1 MHSCDESLF
10 LALNFDGGPC
20 LDRIMTLISG
30 MAIWIPFYLLILWL
44 VCRRYGWRN
53 TLLFLAALA
62 LALVL
67 SDMLCGIF
75 KHSGPLKH
83 LWADFPPRWRPM
95 FSPALEGL
103 DIPADSLFAWR
114 HAGLPTPNSLVHVP
128 AGAVAGKYG
137 TVSSHA
143 ATIAAV
149 VVMSAAVIRRPWV
162 TWLGGAPELY
172 ADAKTYFAIFCLG
185 TPAAF
190 LGFVAS
196 SMLRSTGNVKLPS
209 MINIGTCFLD
219 AIFNLLL
226 IFPTATYKILG
237 LSITVPG
244 ADLGVAGAA
253 LGTILAELVSTCLLL
268 WFLVV
273 KSDKIALVGH
283 PGSFLP
289 EIFCMRRVL
298 RIGSPI
304 AVERMAMSGAQIVT
318 TMIVAPLGP
327 LSLAAH
333 SFAITAESLCYMPG
347 YGVADAASTIVGQ
360 SIGAKRPDMAR
371 RFAKINVIMV
381 MVIMS
386 AMGVVMYLTA
396 PWMIGFMTT
405 NQNIIELGSSALRI
419 EAFAEPMFAAAIVSC
434 SIFVSAGFTL
444 FPSLMNL
451 GSMWLVRIPM
461 AYYLASRMGL
471 DGVWVAMAFE
481 LCFRGAIFLIAL
493 SRFDFSKRRGIED

>member
-149 VVMSAAVIRRPWV
+149 VVMSAAVTRPPRGTTGRRHPPPLV
-162 TWLGGAPELY
+162 HMARDRRSA
-172 ADAKTYFAIFCLG
+172 AD
-185 TPAAF
+185 
-190 LGFVAS
+190 
-196 SMLRSTGNVKLPS
+196 
-209 MINIGTCFLD
+209 
-219 AIFNLLL
+219 LLL
-226 IFPTATYKILG
+226 AHL
-237 LSITVPG
+237 PG
-244 ADLGVAGAA
+244 QTLPRRSVARHRRR
-253 LGTILAELVSTCLLL
+253 
-268 WFLVV
+268 
-273 KSDKIALVGH
+273 H
-283 PGSFLP
+283 PDGSFH
-289 EIFCMRRVL
+289 
-298 RIGSPI
+298 
-304 AVERMAMSGAQIVT
+304 A
-318 TMIVAPLGP
+318 
-327 LSLAAH
+327 LA
-333 SFAITAESLCYMPG
+333 L
-347 YGVADAASTIVGQ
+347 
-360 SIGAKRPDMAR
+360 
-371 RFAKINVIMV
+371 
-381 MVIMS
+381 
-386 AMGVVMYLTA
+386 
-396 PWMIGFMTT
+396 
-405 NQNIIELGSSALRI
+405 
-419 EAFAEPMFAAAIVSC
+419 
-434 SIFVSAGFTL
+434 
-444 FPSLMNL
+444 
-451 GSMWLVRIPM
+451 
-461 AYYLASRMGL
+461 
-471 DGVWVAMAFE
+471 
-481 LCFRGAIFLIAL
+481 
-493 SRFDFSKRRGIED
+493 

>member
-149 VVMSAAVIRRPWV
+149 VVMSAAPTRPPRLPSAHAATIVALAVLACGAIRRRWFTGLMV
-162 TWLGGAPELY
+162 VCSVVICYSRIYL
-172 ADAKTYFAIFCLG
+172 AKHFPVDLLLG
-185 TPAAF
+185 TGVGILTGLF
-190 LGFVAS
+190 MLWLYKKSGRGFFKP
-196 SMLRSTGNVKLPS
+196 LDPS
-209 MINIGTCFLD
+209 G
-219 AIFNLLL
+219 
-226 IFPTATYKILG
+226 KQQ
-237 LSITVPG
+237 
-244 ADLGVAGAA
+244 
-253 LGTILAELVSTCLLL
+253 AE
-268 WFLVV
+268 
-273 KSDKIALVGH
+273 
-283 PGSFLP
+283 
-289 EIFCMRRVL
+289 
-298 RIGSPI
+298 
-304 AVERMAMSGAQIVT
+304 
-318 TMIVAPLGP
+318 
-327 LSLAAH
+327 
-333 SFAITAESLCYMPG
+333 
-347 YGVADAASTIVGQ
+347 
-360 SIGAKRPDMAR
+360 
-371 RFAKINVIMV
+371 
-381 MVIMS
+381 
-386 AMGVVMYLTA
+386 
-396 PWMIGFMTT
+396 
-405 NQNIIELGSSALRI
+405 
-419 EAFAEPMFAAAIVSC
+419 
-434 SIFVSAGFTL
+434 
-444 FPSLMNL
+444 
-451 GSMWLVRIPM
+451 
-461 AYYLASRMGL
+461 
-471 DGVWVAMAFE
+471 
-481 LCFRGAIFLIAL
+481 
-493 SRFDFSKRRGIED
+493 

>member
-149 VVMSAAVIRRPWV
+149 VVMSAAVIPPPLVHMARDRRS
-162 TWLGGAPELY
+162 A
-172 ADAKTYFAIFCLG
+172 AD
-185 TPAAF
+185 
-190 LGFVAS
+190 
-196 SMLRSTGNVKLPS
+196 
-209 MINIGTCFLD
+209 
-219 AIFNLLL
+219 LLL
-226 IFPTATYKILG
+226 AHL
-237 LSITVPG
+237 PG
-244 ADLGVAGAA
+244 QTLPRRSVARHRRR
-253 LGTILAELVSTCLLL
+253 
-268 WFLVV
+268 
-273 KSDKIALVGH
+273 H
-283 PGSFLP
+283 PDGSFH
-289 EIFCMRRVL
+289 
-298 RIGSPI
+298 
-304 AVERMAMSGAQIVT
+304 A
-318 TMIVAPLGP
+318 
-327 LSLAAH
+327 LA
-333 SFAITAESLCYMPG
+333 L
-347 YGVADAASTIVGQ
+347 
-360 SIGAKRPDMAR
+360 
-371 RFAKINVIMV
+371 
-381 MVIMS
+381 
-386 AMGVVMYLTA
+386 
-396 PWMIGFMTT
+396 
-405 NQNIIELGSSALRI
+405 
-419 EAFAEPMFAAAIVSC
+419 
-434 SIFVSAGFTL
+434 
-444 FPSLMNL
+444 
-451 GSMWLVRIPM
+451 
-461 AYYLASRMGL
+461 
-471 DGVWVAMAFE
+471 
-481 LCFRGAIFLIAL
+481 
-493 SRFDFSKRRGIED
+493 

>member
-149 VVMSAAVIRRPWV
+149 VVMSGGMYGTVSAHAATIVALAVLACGAIRRRWFTGLMV
-162 TWLGGAPELY
+162 VCSVVICYSRIYL
-172 ADAKTYFAIFCLG
+172 AKHFPVDLLLG
-185 TPAAF
+185 TGVGILTGLF
-190 LGFVAS
+190 MLWLYKKSGRGFFKP
-196 SMLRSTGNVKLPS
+196 LDPS
-209 MINIGTCFLD
+209 G
-219 AIFNLLL
+219 
-226 IFPTATYKILG
+226 KQQ
-237 LSITVPG
+237 
-244 ADLGVAGAA
+244 
-253 LGTILAELVSTCLLL
+253 AE
-268 WFLVV
+268 
-273 KSDKIALVGH
+273 
-283 PGSFLP
+283 
-289 EIFCMRRVL
+289 
-298 RIGSPI
+298 
-304 AVERMAMSGAQIVT
+304 
-318 TMIVAPLGP
+318 
-327 LSLAAH
+327 
-333 SFAITAESLCYMPG
+333 
-347 YGVADAASTIVGQ
+347 
-360 SIGAKRPDMAR
+360 
-371 RFAKINVIMV
+371 
-381 MVIMS
+381 
-386 AMGVVMYLTA
+386 
-396 PWMIGFMTT
+396 
-405 NQNIIELGSSALRI
+405 
-419 EAFAEPMFAAAIVSC
+419 
-434 SIFVSAGFTL
+434 
-444 FPSLMNL
+444 
-451 GSMWLVRIPM
+451 
-461 AYYLASRMGL
+461 
-471 DGVWVAMAFE
+471 
-481 LCFRGAIFLIAL
+481 
-493 SRFDFSKRRGIED
+493 

>member
-149 VVMSAAVIRRPWV
+149 GRRHPPPLVHMARDRRSAA
-162 TWLGGAPELY
+162 
-172 ADAKTYFAIFCLG
+172 D
-185 TPAAF
+185 
-190 LGFVAS
+190 
-196 SMLRSTGNVKLPS
+196 
-209 MINIGTCFLD
+209 
-219 AIFNLLL
+219 LLL
-226 IFPTATYKILG
+226 AHL
-237 LSITVPG
+237 PG
-244 ADLGVAGAA
+244 QTLPRRSVARHRRR
-253 LGTILAELVSTCLLL
+253 
-268 WFLVV
+268 
-273 KSDKIALVGH
+273 H
-283 PGSFLP
+283 PDGSFH
-289 EIFCMRRVL
+289 
-298 RIGSPI
+298 
-304 AVERMAMSGAQIVT
+304 A
-318 TMIVAPLGP
+318 
-327 LSLAAH
+327 LA
-333 SFAITAESLCYMPG
+333 L
-347 YGVADAASTIVGQ
+347 
-360 SIGAKRPDMAR
+360 
-371 RFAKINVIMV
+371 
-381 MVIMS
+381 
-386 AMGVVMYLTA
+386 
-396 PWMIGFMTT
+396 
-405 NQNIIELGSSALRI
+405 
-419 EAFAEPMFAAAIVSC
+419 
-434 SIFVSAGFTL
+434 
-444 FPSLMNL
+444 
-451 GSMWLVRIPM
+451 
-461 AYYLASRMGL
+461 
-471 DGVWVAMAFE
+471 
-481 LCFRGAIFLIAL
+481 
-493 SRFDFSKRRGIED
+493 

>member
-149 VVMSAAVIRRPWV
+149 VVMSAAVIRRRWF
-162 TWLGGAPELY
+162 TCSG
-172 ADAKTYFAIFCLG
+172 
-185 TPAAF
+185 
-190 LGFVAS
+190 
-196 SMLRSTGNVKLPS
+196 LPQR
-209 MINIGTCFLD
+209 C
-219 AIFNLLL
+219 
-226 IFPTATYKILG
+226 
-237 LSITVPG
+237 
-244 ADLGVAGAA
+244 
-253 LGTILAELVSTCLLL
+253 
-268 WFLVV
+268 
-273 KSDKIALVGH
+273 
-283 PGSFLP
+283 
-289 EIFCMRRVL
+289 
-298 RIGSPI
+298 
-304 AVERMAMSGAQIVT
+304 
-318 TMIVAPLGP
+318 
-327 LSLAAH
+327 
-333 SFAITAESLCYMPG
+333 
-347 YGVADAASTIVGQ
+347 
-360 SIGAKRPDMAR
+360 
-371 RFAKINVIMV
+371 
-381 MVIMS
+381 
-386 AMGVVMYLTA
+386 
-396 PWMIGFMTT
+396 
-405 NQNIIELGSSALRI
+405 
-419 EAFAEPMFAAAIVSC
+419 
-434 SIFVSAGFTL
+434 
-444 FPSLMNL
+444 
-451 GSMWLVRIPM
+451 
-461 AYYLASRMGL
+461 
-471 DGVWVAMAFE
+471 
-481 LCFRGAIFLIAL
+481 
-493 SRFDFSKRRGIED
+493 

>member
-149 VVMSAAVIRRPWV
+149 VVMSAAVIRRRWF
-162 TWLGGAPELY
+162 TWLGIAAALLICY
-172 ADAKTYFAIFCLG
+172 SRIYLAKHFPVDLLLG
-185 TPAAF
+185 TGVGILTGLFMLWLYKKSGRGFSSPSIRAGRDRLNSSRPACTADPTAPVGTPKDTAPCHLSDGRAF
-190 LGFVAS
+190 PV
-196 SMLRSTGNVKLPS
+196 LRS
-209 MINIGTCFLD
+209 
-219 AIFNLLL
+219 
-226 IFPTATYKILG
+226 
-237 LSITVPG
+237 
-244 ADLGVAGAA
+244 
-253 LGTILAELVSTCLLL
+253 
-268 WFLVV
+268 
-273 KSDKIALVGH
+273 KS
-283 PGSFLP
+283 
-289 EIFCMRRVL
+289 
-298 RIGSPI
+298 
-304 AVERMAMSGAQIVT
+304 
-318 TMIVAPLGP
+318 AP
-327 LSLAAH
+327 
-333 SFAITAESLCYMPG
+333 
-347 YGVADAASTIVGQ
+347 
-360 SIGAKRPDMAR
+360 
-371 RFAKINVIMV
+371 
-381 MVIMS
+381 
-386 AMGVVMYLTA
+386 A
-396 PWMIGFMTT
+396 PF
-405 NQNIIELGSSALRI
+405 Q
-419 EAFAEPMFAAAIVSC
+419 
-434 SIFVSAGFTL
+434 
-444 FPSLMNL
+444 
-451 GSMWLVRIPM
+451 
-461 AYYLASRMGL
+461 
-471 DGVWVAMAFE
+471 
-481 LCFRGAIFLIAL
+481 
-493 SRFDFSKRRGIED
+493 

>member
-149 VVMSAAVIRRPWV
+149 VVMSY
-162 TWLGGAPELY
+162 L
-172 ADAKTYFAIFCLG
+172 F
-185 TPAAF
+185 
-190 LGFVAS
+190 AS
-196 SMLRSTGNVKLPS
+196 SAVFHPPPLVHMARDRRSAA
-209 MINIGTCFLD
+209 D
-219 AIFNLLL
+219 LLL
-226 IFPTATYKILG
+226 AHL
-237 LSITVPG
+237 PG
-244 ADLGVAGAA
+244 QTLPRRSVARHRRR
-253 LGTILAELVSTCLLL
+253 
-268 WFLVV
+268 
-273 KSDKIALVGH
+273 H
-283 PGSFLP
+283 PDGSFH
-289 EIFCMRRVL
+289 
-298 RIGSPI
+298 
-304 AVERMAMSGAQIVT
+304 A
-318 TMIVAPLGP
+318 
-327 LSLAAH
+327 LA
-333 SFAITAESLCYMPG
+333 L
-347 YGVADAASTIVGQ
+347 
-360 SIGAKRPDMAR
+360 
-371 RFAKINVIMV
+371 
-381 MVIMS
+381 
-386 AMGVVMYLTA
+386 
-396 PWMIGFMTT
+396 
-405 NQNIIELGSSALRI
+405 
-419 EAFAEPMFAAAIVSC
+419 
-434 SIFVSAGFTL
+434 
-444 FPSLMNL
+444 
-451 GSMWLVRIPM
+451 
-461 AYYLASRMGL
+461 
-471 DGVWVAMAFE
+471 
-481 LCFRGAIFLIAL
+481 
-493 SRFDFSKRRGIED
+493 

>member
-149 VVMSAAVIRRPWV
+149 VGMSGRRHPPPLVHMARDRRSAA
-162 TWLGGAPELY
+162 
-172 ADAKTYFAIFCLG
+172 D
-185 TPAAF
+185 
-190 LGFVAS
+190 
-196 SMLRSTGNVKLPS
+196 
-209 MINIGTCFLD
+209 
-219 AIFNLLL
+219 LLL
-226 IFPTATYKILG
+226 AHL
-237 LSITVPG
+237 PG
-244 ADLGVAGAA
+244 QTLPRRSVARHRRR
-253 LGTILAELVSTCLLL
+253 
-268 WFLVV
+268 
-273 KSDKIALVGH
+273 H
-283 PGSFLP
+283 PDGSFH
-289 EIFCMRRVL
+289 
-298 RIGSPI
+298 
-304 AVERMAMSGAQIVT
+304 A
-318 TMIVAPLGP
+318 
-327 LSLAAH
+327 LA
-333 SFAITAESLCYMPG
+333 L
-347 YGVADAASTIVGQ
+347 
-360 SIGAKRPDMAR
+360 
-371 RFAKINVIMV
+371 
-381 MVIMS
+381 
-386 AMGVVMYLTA
+386 
-396 PWMIGFMTT
+396 
-405 NQNIIELGSSALRI
+405 
-419 EAFAEPMFAAAIVSC
+419 
-434 SIFVSAGFTL
+434 
-444 FPSLMNL
+444 
-451 GSMWLVRIPM
+451 
-461 AYYLASRMGL
+461 
-471 DGVWVAMAFE
+471 
-481 LCFRGAIFLIAL
+481 
-493 SRFDFSKRRGIED
+493 

>member
-149 VVMSAAVIRRPWV
+149 VVMSGRHPPPLVHMARDRRSAA
-162 TWLGGAPELY
+162 
-172 ADAKTYFAIFCLG
+172 D
-185 TPAAF
+185 
-190 LGFVAS
+190 
-196 SMLRSTGNVKLPS
+196 
-209 MINIGTCFLD
+209 
-219 AIFNLLL
+219 LLL
-226 IFPTATYKILG
+226 AHL
-237 LSITVPG
+237 PG
-244 ADLGVAGAA
+244 QTLPRRSVARHRRR
-253 LGTILAELVSTCLLL
+253 
-268 WFLVV
+268 
-273 KSDKIALVGH
+273 H
-283 PGSFLP
+283 PDGSFH
-289 EIFCMRRVL
+289 
-298 RIGSPI
+298 
-304 AVERMAMSGAQIVT
+304 A
-318 TMIVAPLGP
+318 
-327 LSLAAH
+327 LA
-333 SFAITAESLCYMPG
+333 L
-347 YGVADAASTIVGQ
+347 
-360 SIGAKRPDMAR
+360 
-371 RFAKINVIMV
+371 
-381 MVIMS
+381 
-386 AMGVVMYLTA
+386 
-396 PWMIGFMTT
+396 
-405 NQNIIELGSSALRI
+405 
-419 EAFAEPMFAAAIVSC
+419 
-434 SIFVSAGFTL
+434 
-444 FPSLMNL
+444 
-451 GSMWLVRIPM
+451 
-461 AYYLASRMGL
+461 
-471 DGVWVAMAFE
+471 
-481 LCFRGAIFLIAL
+481 
-493 SRFDFSKRRGIED
+493 

>member
-149 VVMSAAVIRRPWV
+149 VVMSPLVHMARDRRSAA
-162 TWLGGAPELY
+162 
-172 ADAKTYFAIFCLG
+172 D
-185 TPAAF
+185 
-190 LGFVAS
+190 
-196 SMLRSTGNVKLPS
+196 
-209 MINIGTCFLD
+209 
-219 AIFNLLL
+219 LLL
-226 IFPTATYKILG
+226 AHL
-237 LSITVPG
+237 PG
-244 ADLGVAGAA
+244 QTLPRRSVARHRRR
-253 LGTILAELVSTCLLL
+253 
-268 WFLVV
+268 
-273 KSDKIALVGH
+273 H
-283 PGSFLP
+283 PDGSFH
-289 EIFCMRRVL
+289 
-298 RIGSPI
+298 
-304 AVERMAMSGAQIVT
+304 A
-318 TMIVAPLGP
+318 
-327 LSLAAH
+327 LA
-333 SFAITAESLCYMPG
+333 L
-347 YGVADAASTIVGQ
+347 
-360 SIGAKRPDMAR
+360 
-371 RFAKINVIMV
+371 
-381 MVIMS
+381 
-386 AMGVVMYLTA
+386 
-396 PWMIGFMTT
+396 
-405 NQNIIELGSSALRI
+405 
-419 EAFAEPMFAAAIVSC
+419 
-434 SIFVSAGFTL
+434 
-444 FPSLMNL
+444 
-451 GSMWLVRIPM
+451 
-461 AYYLASRMGL
+461 
-471 DGVWVAMAFE
+471 
-481 LCFRGAIFLIAL
+481 
-493 SRFDFSKRRGIED
+493 

>member
-149 VVMSAAVIRRPWV
+149 VVMSGPCRDHRRAGRTRLRRNPPPLV
-162 TWLGGAPELY
+162 HGADGRLLGG
-172 ADAKTYFAIFCLG
+172 D
-185 TPAAF
+185 
-190 LGFVAS
+190 
-196 SMLRSTGNVKLPS
+196 
-209 MINIGTCFLD
+209 
-219 AIFNLLL
+219 LLL
-226 IFPTATYKILG
+226 AHL
-237 LSITVPG
+237 PG
-244 ADLGVAGAA
+244 QTLPRRSVARHRRR
-253 LGTILAELVSTCLLL
+253 
-268 WFLVV
+268 
-273 KSDKIALVGH
+273 H
-283 PGSFLP
+283 PDGSFH
-289 EIFCMRRVL
+289 
-298 RIGSPI
+298 
-304 AVERMAMSGAQIVT
+304 A
-318 TMIVAPLGP
+318 
-327 LSLAAH
+327 LA
-333 SFAITAESLCYMPG
+333 L
-347 YGVADAASTIVGQ
+347 
-360 SIGAKRPDMAR
+360 
-371 RFAKINVIMV
+371 
-381 MVIMS
+381 
-386 AMGVVMYLTA
+386 
-396 PWMIGFMTT
+396 
-405 NQNIIELGSSALRI
+405 
-419 EAFAEPMFAAAIVSC
+419 
-434 SIFVSAGFTL
+434 
-444 FPSLMNL
+444 
-451 GSMWLVRIPM
+451 
-461 AYYLASRMGL
+461 
-471 DGVWVAMAFE
+471 
-481 LCFRGAIFLIAL
+481 
-493 SRFDFSKRRGIED
+493 

>member
-149 VVMSAAVIRRPWV
+149 VVMSGRHPPPLVHMDRDRRSAA
-162 TWLGGAPELY
+162 
-172 ADAKTYFAIFCLG
+172 D
-185 TPAAF
+185 
-190 LGFVAS
+190 
-196 SMLRSTGNVKLPS
+196 
-209 MINIGTCFLD
+209 
-219 AIFNLLL
+219 LLL
-226 IFPTATYKILG
+226 AHL
-237 LSITVPG
+237 PG
-244 ADLGVAGAA
+244 QTLPRRSVARHRRR
-253 LGTILAELVSTCLLL
+253 
-268 WFLVV
+268 
-273 KSDKIALVGH
+273 H
-283 PGSFLP
+283 PDGSFH
-289 EIFCMRRVL
+289 
-298 RIGSPI
+298 
-304 AVERMAMSGAQIVT
+304 A
-318 TMIVAPLGP
+318 
-327 LSLAAH
+327 LA
-333 SFAITAESLCYMPG
+333 L
-347 YGVADAASTIVGQ
+347 
-360 SIGAKRPDMAR
+360 
-371 RFAKINVIMV
+371 
-381 MVIMS
+381 
-386 AMGVVMYLTA
+386 
-396 PWMIGFMTT
+396 
-405 NQNIIELGSSALRI
+405 
-419 EAFAEPMFAAAIVSC
+419 
-434 SIFVSAGFTL
+434 
-444 FPSLMNL
+444 
-451 GSMWLVRIPM
+451 
-461 AYYLASRMGL
+461 
-471 DGVWVAMAFE
+471 
-481 LCFRGAIFLIAL
+481 
-493 SRFDFSKRRGIED
+493 